1 MVDLITWNS
10 LTEEDRREFDALRIQ
25 FVKAVIGSSARD
37 GVEFAEMYRVEGKD
51 ENYYIT
57 DGETVLGGIQRGSRA
72 LIEALFNDA
81 AMNYGR

>member
-1 MVDLITWNS
+1 
-10 LTEEDRREFDALRIQ
+10 
-25 FVKAVIGSSARD
+25 
-37 GVEFAEMYRVEGKD
+37 MYRVEGKD

-72 LIEALFNDA
+72 LIVALFNDA